1 MDPRSL
7 LPSSP
12 PLAVPPLENTHPHA
26 PILSVDESSEN
37 EKTLPLRRPI
47 STENVQEEEDEAAF
61 LLTDEEAAHM
71 HEEEEARIIKA
82 INLSVKS
89 AGHLTNLLPTGTLLF
104 FQFLLPILS
113 NGGNCTGSPIY
124 GVATVILLLVCGV
137 WCFFL
142 SFTDTIKGPNGKL
155 YHGVA
160 MPRGLWLPARSRQ
173 VFAASRL
180 SRFRVCPLD
189 FLHAV
194 LSLSVFAAVALFTP
208 NVVAC
213 ILPNLDLIPTQL
225 QNTLPLVV
233 GFVASFLCILFPSP
247 RRSFDQPLLDR
258 LVDVSE

>member
-12 PLAVPPLENTHPHA
+12 PHAVPALESTHPPLPRA
-26 PILSVDESSEN
+26 QKLSVGKSSEIN
-37 EKTLPLRRPI
+37 EESLPPLRPI
-47 STENVQEEEDEAAF
+47 STEKVEEEEEDEAAF

-71 HEEEEARIIKA
+71 RDEEEARIIKA

-113 NGGNCTGSPIY
+113 NGGDCTGSPIY
-124 GVATVILLLVCGV
+124 GVATMILLLVCGV

-173 VFAASRL
+173 VFAASGL

-208 NVVAC
+208 NVATC
-213 ILPNLDLIPTQL
+213 IIPSLDSHAAAEHA
-225 QNTLPLVV
+225 
-233 GFVASFLCILFPSP
+233 ASGC
-247 RRSFDQPLLDR
+247 R
-258 LVDVSE
+258 VCG